1 VSIVIK
7 DMDEILE
14 LHGAR
19 GGLTPHWWKKDTP
32 LSMMLNAKQ
41 DLPHASMHL

>member
-1 VSIVIK
+1 MKFSSFMVPAGVSP
-7 DMDEILE
+7 
-14 LHGAR
+14 
-19 GGLTPHWWKKDTP
+19 PHWWKKDTP